1 MTSKVK
7 LLPLLFAAAL
17 FLGAC
22 SASAPS
28 DETAGAQPALPDTA
42 APTGTGITVD
52 VSSVDGTLPADDE
65 TQETD
70 VTENLPSSEEASED
84 TGGYTED
91 AGDTVDTGDVSGV
104 AGAKTGKAHTV
115 VWLGDSLTQGSLGDN
130 NDNLANAPY
139 EKLKKMVSVPVE
151 GYGLYGYNTHD
162 IFWLYINEDH
172 LNQKRDPDKTYVFW
186 VGSNDWVV
194 EGVPNTDTASVISS
208 IDDFLTRNDVVI
220 KDYIIIGTTARY
232 ELGDSYKVINA
243 ALSQHYGSHY
253 LDVIDVIGPG
263 GYGPDKIHLTQAAY
277 DAVAKA
283 VAAKLKSL
291 GYI

>member
-28 DETAGAQPALPDTA
+28 EETAGAQPALPDTD
-42 APTGTGITVD
+42 T
-52 VSSVDGTLPADDE
+52 
-65 TQETD
+65 
-70 VTENLPSSEEASED
+70 SSEA
-84 TGGYTED
+84 
-91 AGDTVDTGDVSGV
+91 TVIATDSGV
-104 AGAKTGKAHTV
+104 AGAKTGKAKKAHTV